1 MNVFWLS
8 SALLSRIDLQ
18 FELFV
23 ERKPL
28 EQPYLVYVLADSMGR
43 AKVFFY
49 STVVFLLIAPQR
61 DRPEYLAVWGL
72 ALRASGARDSRRL
85 PAELR
90 NIACPSF

>member
-28 EQPYLVYVLADSMGR
+28 EQPCLVSVLVKTNLIGR
-43 AKVFFY
+43 AKVFFF
-49 STVVFLLIAPQR
+49 STVVTLLVAPQ
-61 DRPEYLAVWGL
+61 WG
-72 ALRASGARDSRRL
+72 
-85 PAELR
+85 EL
-90 NIACPSF
+90 NI